1 MSRRLVGWWRGGVL
15 VACLLLVTGCSARML
30 HRPTSPTIDRLI
42 TRMWVAEMRTHLRHG
57 DWILARSYSGTG
69 DIIARFTGGV
79 DLSHSVMWDAQREV
93 VIESIQPI
101 TREISLESLVH
112 RNHYLYIVRPAYL
125 NDRDREVS
133 VARAR
138 TMLGSG
144 YDFVGLLIGIRDS
157 RKTYCSLLLFWAS
170 DMASRN
176 IEEPIVVAPSDLLLL
191 GETVYFSG
199 VRTSADVIAMAEE
212 FLRAER
218 RPQHAA
224 ASAVTATSPRQ

>member
-1 MSRRLVGWWRGGVL
+1 MSLGVVHRRLRAVVIAW
-15 VACLLLVTGCSARML
+15 LLLGSGCSARML
-30 HRPTSPTIDRLI
+30 TRPASPSLDRLI
-42 TRMWVAEMRTHLRHG
+42 TRMWVAEMRAHLRHG

-79 DLSHSVMWDAQREV
+79 DLSHSVMWDAQRET

-125 NDRDREVS
+125 NDRDREIA

-138 TMLGSG
+138 SMLGSG
-144 YDFVGLLIGIRDS
+144 YDLVGLLIGIRDS

-176 IEEPIVVAPSDLLLL
+176 VEEPLVVAPSDLLLL
-191 GETVYFSG
+191 GEAVYFSG
-199 VRTSADVIAMAEE
+199 VRTSADVEAMAAE
-212 FLRAER
+212 FLRRER
-218 RPQHAA
+218 LPMGGAP
-224 ASAVTATSPRQ
+224 ASVAATSRRQ

>member
-1 MSRRLVGWWRGGVL
+1 MSRREQHRWLRAAVIAW
-15 VACLLLVTGCSARML
+15 LLLGSGCGVRML
-30 HRPTSPTIDRLI
+30 QRPSSPTTDRLI
-42 TRMWVAEMRTHLRHG
+42 TRMWVAEMRARLRHG

-79 DLSHSVMWDAQREV
+79 DLSHSVMWDAEREV

-125 NDRDREVS
+125 SDRDREIA

-138 TMLGSG
+138 SMLGSG
-144 YDFVGLLIGIRDS
+144 YDLVGLLIGVRDS

-176 IEEPIVVAPSDLLLL
+176 VEEPIVVAPSDLLLL
-191 GETVYFSG
+191 GEAVYFSG
-199 VRTSADVIAMAEE
+199 VRTSADVEAMAAE
-212 FLRAER
+212 FLRTER
-218 RPQHAA
+218 LRALGDPGQVAI
-224 ASAVTATSPRQ
+224 